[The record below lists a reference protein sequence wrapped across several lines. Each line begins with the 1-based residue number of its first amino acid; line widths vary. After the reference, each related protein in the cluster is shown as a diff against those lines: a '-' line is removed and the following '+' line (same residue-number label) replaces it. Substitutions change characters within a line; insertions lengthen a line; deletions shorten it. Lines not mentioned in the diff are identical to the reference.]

1 MSISI
6 YLPDP
11 LRLFSLEVPPLLCV
25 YAKIATHIHTTKKN
39 KLKKVNFSNFF
50 PLSACF

>member
-6 YLPDP
+6 YLLDS

-25 YAKIATHIHTTKKN
+25 YAKIAPHIYTTKKN
-39 KLKKVNFSNFF
+39 KLKKVNFSNLFR
-50 PLSACF
+50 LSAFL